1 MKKTIIL
8 ILAVLP
14 IVLLVVIAFAGRIL
28 AVYQHIPVER
38 VEFVDRFNNPYTDE
52 FTFTVNQGSTKE
64 TAIII
69 YPTLASNKNV
79 TYKSNDESICTIDEN
94 GVITGVH
101 FGETIVSVTTED
113 GGKVAKMN
121 VRVKADIPYSV
132 TLSYD
137 ELTMIEGSVF
147 QLEAT
152 VDAPVAVIKDV
163 VYASSDTSIV
173 KVDAS
178 GKLTAISEGT
188 ATITVTTV
196 SGGLTDFCVV
206 TVEKG
211 ELPIYFD
218 FEGVEG
224 ITLVNNNIHE
234 LSLTTINLLD
244 YLQTSDE
251 VNIED
256 VVIKIQS
263 GSSATLENG
272 VLTFTKRG
280 IVTIRAYVGNESNPD
295 YIYEIK
301 LVSNA
306 I

>member
-8 ILAVLP
+8 ILAILP

-38 VEFVDRFNNPYTDE
+38 VEFVDKRNNPYTDE
-52 FTFTVNQGSTKE
+52 FTFTIEQGSTKE
-64 TAIII
+64 TAIAI
-69 YPTLASNKNV
+69 YPTLASNQNV
-79 TYKSNDESICTIDEN
+79 TYKSNDESICTIDSD

-101 FGETIVSVTTED
+101 FGETEVYVTTED
-113 GGKVAKMN
+113 GGKIAKMN
-121 VRVKADIPYSV
+121 VKVKADVPYSV
-132 TLSYD
+132 TLSHH
-137 ELTMIEGSVF
+137 ELSLLEGAVF
-147 QLEAT
+147 QLEAA

-173 KVDAS
+173 KVDEN
-178 GKLTAISEGT
+178 GKLTAIAEGT

-196 SGGLTDFCVV
+196 SGALTDACVV

-218 FEGVEG
+218 LEGVEG
-224 ITLVNNNIHE
+224 ITIVNGVYE
-234 LSLTTINLLD
+234 MVGDTLD
-244 YLQTSDE
+244 IRSYLRVSDE
-251 VNIED
+251 VNIND

-263 GSSATLENG
+263 GSSATLEDG
-272 VLTFTKRG
+272 VLVFSKRG
-280 IVTIRAYVGNESNPD
+280 IVTIRAYVGDADKPD

-301 LVSNA
+301 IVGKSN
-306 I
+306 